1 MRLKLK
7 KEERKIHEDIC
18 SCVCW
23 NSENLLYSISDDMT
37 CQTWDINGNNKGKVM
52 DLESPVIDFDWIVS
66 VKKSGELM
74 AMGCSDGSL
83 LFSGHANKVEGR
95 VEKAHKGA
103 IISVKWNYDGSA
115 LATSGEDG

>member
-1 MRLKLK
+1 
-7 KEERKIHEDIC
+7 
-18 SCVCW
+18 
-23 NSENLLYSISDDMT
+23 
-37 CQTWDINGNNKGKVM
+37 M